1 MYPRGREI
9 VLGITGGISAYK
21 SCDLLR
27 RLQDLGFLITV
38 VPTQSSLN
46 FVGRSTWE
54 ALSGRQVPTDLWNNV
69 HQVPHISLAKSADA
83 IIIAPATAD
92 VMAKAAAGIADDLLT
107 NIILAAS
114 VPLIFVPA
122 MHTEMWNNAATQANV
137 QLLRTRGHQVVE
149 PDSGKLTSGDVG
161 VGRYPQSSKIIDC
174 LSATMRSRADLHGLS
189 ILISAGGTREA
200 IDPVRYIG
208 NHSSGRQGYA
218 LAYAAIVRGAK
229 VTLVAAN
236 SALAD
241 IEGVETI
248 HVTSALEMQAAL
260 MERFDQA
267 DVVIMSAA
275 VADVRPA
282 NASAAKISKSDLTAI
297 SLTENPDIT
306 KDLSKRKGNQIM
318 IGFAAQTAVSLDE
331 GLKLATTKLQEKG
344 LDVIYFN
351 DVSGGAI
358 FGSDRTQGVILT
370 AQGQKYEFADGP
382 KMALANK
389 LLDLVLDKLG

>member
-1 MYPRGREI
+1 
-9 VLGITGGISAYK
+9 
-21 SCDLLR
+21 
-27 RLQDLGFLITV
+27 
-38 VPTQSSLN
+38 
-46 FVGRSTWE
+46 
-54 ALSGRQVPTDLWNNV
+54 
-69 HQVPHISLAKSADA
+69 
-83 IIIAPATAD
+83 
-92 VMAKAAAGIADDLLT
+92 
-107 NIILAAS
+107 
-114 VPLIFVPA
+114 
-122 MHTEMWNNAATQANV
+122 
-137 QLLRTRGHQVVE
+137 
-149 PDSGKLTSGDVG
+149 
-161 VGRYPQSSKIIDC
+161 
-174 LSATMRSRADLHGLS
+174 MRSRADLHGLS

-382 KMALANK
+382 KMTLANK